1 MSNGDSLEQGLLTD
15 VTGSL
20 DRIEERQ
27 RDIKMDI
34 SKIETHLKEQN
45 GNISHNRMDIAVLST
60 RLDSGSARTTN
71 LENKFWEI
79 VKASIAPV
87 GIVVLILRE
96 FLS

>member
-1 MSNGDSLEQGLLTD
+1 MSNGDSPEHRGCLLCH
-15 VTGSL
+15 GSL

-27 RDIKMDI
+27 RDIKMNI

-45 GNISHNRMDIAVLST
+45 GNISHNRTNIAVLST